1 MRPQGK
7 VRFISRYSVLS
18 GASWFFAAGALLWSA
33 AYFASAQTG
42 PLSKRFADTIL
53 QSRAKDN
60 TSWNEDTGLQ
70 LEGLDA
76 AWYNTAKGGYFRYVK
91 AKVDAVLAADASIG
105 ATGTTANTLF
115 ARQLLLLYRVTLDP
129 KYYKAAAAIRAQL
142 ASACDSPSNPPD
154 AICTAGPF
162 LAEYASVFQEPEEF
176 ANITRGFE
184 QWDRAAH
191 WPSPI
196 VQEPR
201 LNLQDTSIAWLA
213 ASLVDA
219 LPYYP
224 QDGPERARLIAIL
237 SRIANTAAQQQ
248 NQSTGLFETSSNS
261 SPHPAI
267 ASSQACLL
275 AYALA
280 KGARLGFLPAEDSK
294 RAVKAWQALSKSYL
308 NTDSDV
314 VPSPGSGA
322 LLLTSTELDLAPTAT
337 LARGQTVLLDAWYN
351 SQQRKNVAGQ
361 QEYFHYKWSDKSDSG
376 YALLGHLFQSYGAA
390 TETLYSAPTHA
401 ALSKVQYYIIV
412 SPDIPV
418 KNPNPHY
425 MIAPDAEQIAAWV
438 KDGGIL
444 ILMEN
449 DPPNADLAHL
459 NLLADKFGIHFDD
472 VLHHHILGE
481 HVEDG
486 RMTVEGNGPLFHH
499 PHSLYMKDTC
509 AISLSGPAVAL
520 FRDRGDVV
528 MASAKYGRGT
538 VFASVDPW
546 LYNEYT
552 DGRKKPE
559 IYDQFD
565 NFAGGQELVQW
576 LLQHRPH

>member
-1 MRPQGK
+1 MRPQRR
-7 VRFISRYSVLS
+7 VRLFSRCPVLS
-18 GASWFFAAGALLWSA
+18 GASWFFAAGAFLWSA
-33 AYFASAQTG
+33 AYFAPAQTG
-42 PLSKRFADTIL
+42 SLSKRFADTIL
-53 QSRAKDN
+53 QSGARDN
-60 TSWNEDTGLQ
+60 TSWNEDIGLQ
-70 LEGLDA
+70 LQGLDA
-76 AWYNTAKGGYFRYVK
+76 AWYNTAKGDYFRSVK
-91 AKVDAVLAADASIG
+91 AKVDAVLPANTPVGPA
-105 ATGTTANTLF
+105 GTTANTLF
-115 ARQLLLLYRVTLDP
+115 ARQLLLLYRVTPDP
-129 KYYKAAAAIRAQL
+129 KYYKAAAAIHAQL
-142 ASACDSPSNPPD
+142 ADTCDALSPPPEKL
-154 AICTAGPF
+154 CTAEPF

-184 QWDRAAH
+184 QWDRIAP
-191 WPSPI
+191 WPSPK
-196 VQEPR
+196 VEEK
-201 LNLQDTSIAWLA
+201 NLKNTSIAWLA

-224 QDGPERARLIAIL
+224 QDHPGRVTLIAIF
-237 SRIANTAAQQQ
+237 SRIADTAAHRQDS
-248 NQSTGLFETSSNS
+248 STGLFEGSPDA
-261 SPHPAI
+261 SPHQPI
-267 ASSQACLL
+267 GSSQACLL

-280 KGARLGFLPAEDSK
+280 KGARLGYLPPEDSK

-308 NTDSDV
+308 NAGSDLG
-314 VPSPGSGA
+314 SGPGSGA
-322 LLLTSTELDLAPTAT
+322 LLVAAAELDLAPTAT

-351 SQQRKNVAGQ
+351 SQQRKNAAGLT
-361 QEYFHYKWSDKSDSG
+361 EYFHYKWSDKSDSG
-376 YALLGHLFQSYGAA
+376 YALFAHLFQSYGAA
-390 TETLYSAPTHA
+390 TETLYSAPTHDSLRKA
-401 ALSKVQYYIIV
+401 QYYIIV

-425 MIAPDAEQIAAWV
+425 MTAQDAEQIAAWV

-486 RMTVEGNGPLFHH
+486 RMAVDGNGHLFHH
-499 PHSLYMKDTC
+499 PHTLYMKDTC

-528 MASAKYGRGT
+528 MASAKYGQGT

-576 LLQHRPH
+576 LFEQRPH

>member
-1 MRPQGK
+1 MRPQGR

-18 GASWFFAAGALLWSA
+18 GASWFFAAGALLWST
-33 AYFASAQTG
+33 AYLASAQTG

-53 QSRAKDN
+53 QSGAKDN

-91 AKVDAVLAADASIG
+91 AKVDAVFAADASIG

-142 ASACDSPSNPPD
+142 AGACDSPSTSPD
-154 AICTAGPF
+154 KICTAGPF
-162 LAEYASVFQEPEEF
+162 LAEYASAFQEPEEF
-176 ANITRGFE
+176 ANITRQFE
-184 QWDRAAH
+184 QWDRVAH
-191 WPSPI
+191 WPSPSAQK
-196 VQEPR
+196 VKV
-201 LNLQDTSIAWLA
+201 NLQDTSIAWLA

-237 SRIANTAAQQQ
+237 SRIANTAAQHQ
-248 NQSTGLFETSSNS
+248 NQSTGLFGNSSNS

-267 ASSQACLL
+267 APSQACLL

-280 KGARLGFLPAEDSK
+280 KGVRLGYLPAEDSK
-294 RAVKAWQALSKSYL
+294 RAVRAWQALSKSYL
-308 NTDSDV
+308 NADSDV
-314 VPSPGSGA
+314 GTGPVSGA
-322 LLLTSTELDLAPTAT
+322 LLLASTELDLAPTAT

-351 SQQRKNVAGQ
+351 SQQRKNAAGQ

-390 TETLYSAPTHA
+390 TETLYSAPTHDSLRKA
-401 ALSKVQYYIIV
+401 QYYIIV

-425 MIAPDAEQIAAWV
+425 MTAPDAEQIAAWV

-481 HVEDG
+481 HVEEG
-486 RMTVEGNGPLFHH
+486 RMAVDGNGPLFHH
-499 PHSLYMKDTC
+499 PHTLYMKDTC

-528 MASAKYGRGT
+528 MASAKYGQGT

-565 NFAGGQELVQW
+565 NFAGGQELMQW
-576 LLQHRPH
+576 LLQQRPH

>member
-1 MRPQGK
+1 MRSQRR
-7 VRFISRYSVLS
+7 VRLISRYPVLS
-18 GASWFFAAGALLWSA
+18 GASWLFAAGALLWSA

-53 QSRAKDN
+53 QSGARDN
-60 TSWNEDTGLQ
+60 TSWNEDIGLQ

-76 AWYNTAKGGYFRYVK
+76 AWYNTANGDYFRHVK
-91 AKVDAVLAADASIG
+91 AKVDAVLAADAPIG
-105 ATGTTANTLF
+105 ATGMTANTLF

-142 ASACDSPSNPPD
+142 ARACDSPSTSPD
-154 AICTAGPF
+154 TICTAGPF

-184 QWDRAAH
+184 KWDRTAP
-191 WPSPI
+191 WPSPKA
-196 VQEPR
+196 EEA
-201 LNLQDTSIAWLA
+201 NLKNTSIAWLA

-224 QDGPERARLIAIL
+224 EEDPERARLTTIL
-237 SRIANTAAQQQ
+237 TRIANTAAQHQ
-248 NQSTGLFETSSNS
+248 NQSTGLFGKSSNS
-261 SPHPAI
+261 LPHLAI

-280 KGARLGFLPAEDSK
+280 KGVRLGYLPTEDSK

-308 NTDSDV
+308 NADSDF

-322 LLLTSTELDLAPTAT
+322 LLLASTELDLAPTAT

-351 SQQRKNVAGQ
+351 SQQRKNAGGQ
-361 QEYFHYKWSDKSDSG
+361 TEYFHYKWLDRSDSG
-376 YALLGHLFQSYGAA
+376 YALLAHMFQSYGAA
-390 TETLYSAPTHA
+390 TETLYSAPTDDS
-401 ALSKVQYYIIV
+401 LRKSQYYIIV

-425 MIAPDAEQIAAWV
+425 MTGQDAEQIAAWV

-444 ILMEN
+444 ILLEN
-449 DPPNADLAHL
+449 DPPNADLTHL

-486 RMTVEGNGPLFHH
+486 RMAVDGNGPLFHH
-499 PHSLYMKDTC
+499 PHALYMKDTC

-576 LLQHRPH
+576 LLQRRPH

>member
-1 MRPQGK
+1 MHPQREAG
-7 VRFISRYSVLS
+7 FIWLHTVLRR
-18 GASWFFAAGALLWSA
+18 GSWFFIAGALLWTA

-42 PLSKRFADTIL
+42 LLSQRRADSIL
-53 QSRAKDN
+53 QSGARDS

-70 LEGLDA
+70 LQGLDA
-76 AWYNTAKGGYFRYVK
+76 AWYNTAKGGYFRYGK
-91 AKVDAVLAADASIG
+91 AKVDAVLAASTSIG
-105 ATGTTANTLF
+105 ATGTAANTLF
-115 ARQLLLLYRVTLDP
+115 ARQLLLLYRVTLDA
-129 KYYKAAAAIRAQL
+129 KYYKAATVIRTQL
-142 ASACDSPSNPPD
+142 ADTCDALSPSPEKL
-154 AICTAGPF
+154 CTAEPF
-162 LAEYASVFQEPEEF
+162 LAEYASVFQEPQEF

-184 QWDRAAH
+184 QWDRVAH
-191 WPSPI
+191 WSSPKA
-196 VQEPR
+196 EEA
-201 LNLQDTSIAWLA
+201 NLKNTGIAWLA

-224 QDGPERARLIAIL
+224 QDHPGRVRLIAIL
-237 SRIANTAAQQQ
+237 SRIANTAAQHQ
-248 NQSTGLFETSSNS
+248 NRSTGVFEKSPDA
-261 SPHPAI
+261 SPHEPI
-267 ASSQACLL
+267 ASLQACLL
-275 AYALA
+275 VDALA
-280 KGARLGFLPAEDSK
+280 KGARLGYLPAEDSK
-294 RAVKAWQALSKSYL
+294 LAVKAWQTASKSYL
-308 NTDSDV
+308 SADSDSA
-314 VPSPGSGA
+314 PGPGSGA
-322 LLLTSTELDLAPTAT
+322 LLVAPTELDLAPTAT

-351 SQQRKNVAGQ
+351 SQQRKNAAGQ
-361 QEYFHYKWSDKSDSG
+361 TEYFHYKWSDKSDSG
-376 YALLGHLFQSYGAA
+376 YALFGHLFQSYGA
-390 TETLYSAPTHA
+390 TTDTLYSAPTRET
-401 ALSKVQYYIIV
+401 LSKAQYYIIV

-425 MIAPDAEQIAAWV
+425 MTAQDAELIAAWV
-438 KDGGIL
+438 KEGGIL

-449 DPPNADLAHL
+449 DPPNADLSHL

-486 RMTVEGNGPLFHH
+486 RMTVDGNGPLFHH
-499 PHSLYMKDTC
+499 PHTLYMKDTC

-552 DGRKKPE
+552 DGRKNPQ

-576 LLQHRPH
+576 LLQQRPH